1 MKTLRRFVIAV
12 PLFLSGNMLLAQSS
26 LALSSGSSPAGSP
39 VSLNLSLASTGNQPA
54 GLQWTFTYP
63 SASVS
68 GFVVTAGPA
77 LTAVGKTLNCA
88 GSSTGYTCIASGI
101 NNNLIANGS
110 VATVTVNLIGTA
122 SASIGVSSSI
132 GVAFDSTSITTTAT
146 GGTATTFAVPVL
158 SGLACTPASLTPGAI
173 AACTATMSGP
183 MVSAATIAVSST
195 GSITVPATVSISANS
210 ATATFNATAGSF
222 TAGQPATVTAALNA
236 VNATANISLVALQI
250 SSLQCA
256 STTLAA
262 SASTTCTV
270 AISAPAPS
278 NGSTV
283 SLASSLTSA
292 LTVPASVLVQSGATS
307 ATFTATAAAVNA
319 NQNATVTAS
328 LGASTA
334 SAAFSITAPTTIIS
348 SLQCASTTLAASA
361 STTCTVAI
369 SAPAPSNGSTIS
381 LASSLTSALTVP
393 ASVLVQSGATSATF
407 TATAAA
413 VNANQNAT
421 VTASLGAST
430 ASVAFS
436 ITAPTG
442 PASISS
448 LQCASTTLTPNMS
461 TACTVTLS
469 NSAPNNG
476 IPVAIST
483 SAATMLNMPPSVLV
497 AAGANSAGFNVT
509 AGKLAIGQ
517 TATIRA
523 VYGGTSLSV
532 AISLSPN
539 SFALSQLTCP
549 AQVVPGL
556 SGTCSVTLT
565 APTPSA
571 SLVSL
576 KSTNAG
582 LAVPP
587 SLTLPAASSTAS
599 FQFNSS
605 SNVNGWVIVSATMGG
620 ITKTANVQA
629 IAPPHSSSPASV
641 VQPSLACDHR
651 HLNAGAS
658 AICEIRFTP
667 SDSQAVEFSIA
678 SSSASLKVP
687 VTIRP
692 QAHANS
698 VRFEVF
704 ADPEARQNNV
714 TIETVSHLGS
724 AQASLAVLSSGAP
737 LLRVPSMRNTRIG
750 SQVAFLATA
759 VDAQDQPI
767 PVSISGLPRGASF
780 DPSTGEFAW
789 TPLDSDAGSAT
800 ITFTATDWAG
810 LKTTKAVQIHI
821 ISGQPVITGMRNGAG
836 ANAPAACSPGA
847 RMTLL
852 GTFVAD
858 DQQAAAGAIGVR
870 VNGEPVPVV
879 GASAAAVD
887 FLCPTIPA
895 GTPLS
900 VTAEVAGRVSE
911 EWKALMEETAPGLF
925 SANGS
930 GSGQGLITHARGLAA
945 LPRLEMDGTPAVA
958 GDTVSLYATGI
969 NCSESS
975 TDRLPLIYFGT
986 AVKPVTSI
994 TPSTFAGICELRAVV
1009 PEGISGSRVELFL
1022 ETARTDATLVRSNSV
1037 SLAID
1042 EPARSVN

>member
-1 MKTLRRFVIAV
+1 M
-12 PLFLSGNMLLAQSS
+12 
-26 LALSSGSSPAGSP
+26 
-39 VSLNLSLASTGNQPA
+39 
-54 GLQWTFTYP
+54 
-63 SASVS
+63 
-68 GFVVTAGPA
+68 
-77 LTAVGKTLNCA
+77 
-88 GSSTGYTCIASGI
+88 
-101 NNNLIANGS
+101 
-110 VATVTVNLIGTA
+110 
-122 SASIGVSSSI
+122 
-132 GVAFDSTSITTTAT
+132 
-146 GGTATTFAVPVL
+146 
-158 SGLACTPASLTPGAI
+158 
-173 AACTATMSGP
+173 
-183 MVSAATIAVSST
+183 
-195 GSITVPATVSISANS
+195 
-210 ATATFNATAGSF
+210 
-222 TAGQPATVTAALNA
+222 
-236 VNATANISLVALQI
+236 
-250 SSLQCA
+250 
-256 STTLAA
+256 
-262 SASTTCTV
+262 
-270 AISAPAPS
+270 
-278 NGSTV
+278 
-283 SLASSLTSA
+283 
-292 LTVPASVLVQSGATS
+292 PASVLVQSGATT
-307 ATFTATAAAVNA
+307 ATFTATAAAVNT
-319 NQNATVTAS
+319 NQT
-328 LGASTA
+328 
-334 SAAFSITAPTTIIS
+334 
-348 SLQCASTTLAASA
+348 
-361 STTCTVAI
+361 
-369 SAPAPSNGSTIS
+369 
-381 LASSLTSALTVP
+381 
-393 ASVLVQSGATSATF
+393 
-407 TATAAA
+407 
-413 VNANQNAT
+413 AT

-442 PASISS
+442 PTNISS

-469 NSAPNNG
+469 NSAPNSG
-476 IPVAIST
+476 IPIAIST

-509 AGKLAIGQ
+509 AGKLAVGQ

-523 VYGGTSLSV
+523 VYAGASVSV

-539 SFALSQLTCP
+539 AFALSQLTCP

-556 SGTCSVTLT
+556 SGTCTVTLT

-571 SLVSL
+571 SLVSV

-582 LAVPP
+582 LVVPP
-587 SLTLPAASSTAS
+587 SLTLPATSSTAS

-605 SNVNGWVIVSATMGG
+605 TKLNGWVIVSATMAG

-629 IAPPHSSSPASV
+629 IAPPHSSSTASV

-651 HLNAGAS
+651 HLNAGGS

-667 SDSQAVEFSIA
+667 TDSQAIEFSVA

-692 QAHANS
+692 QAHTNS

-714 TIETVSHLGS
+714 TIEAASHLGS

-737 LLRVPSMRNTRIG
+737 LLRVPSTRNTRIG

-789 TPLDSDAGSAT
+789 TPADSDAGSAT

-821 ISGQPVITGMRNGAG
+821 ISGQPVITGLRNGAG

-852 GTFVAD
+852 GTFAAD
-858 DQQAAAGAIGVR
+858 DRPAAAGDIGLR
-870 VNGEPVPVV
+870 VNGESVQVV

-887 FLCPTIPA
+887 FLCPSFSA

-911 EWKALMEETAPGLF
+911 EWRTLMEETAPGLF

-930 GSGQGLITHARGLAA
+930 GTGQGLITHPRGLAT
-945 LPRLEMDGTPAVA
+945 LPRLEVDGTPAVA

-975 TDRLPLIYFGT
+975 TDRLPLIYFGS
-986 AVKPVTSI
+986 VIKPVTSI
-994 TPSTFAGICELRAVV
+994 TPSTFAGICEVHAVV

-1022 ETARTDATLVRSNSV
+1022 ETARTDATLVRSNAV

-1042 EPARSVN
+1042 EPGAER